1 MPKVTDVTAAAVVDF
16 ENNRDL
22 LFGVAYRVLGSVA
35 DAEDVVQ
42 ESWLRWNR
50 VDASQVADP
59 RSYLVQVSTRLA
71 LDRLRRAKASR
82 EEYVG
87 PWLPEPLSTGP
98 SADECAEL
106 SESVSMAMLVVL
118 ETLSPLERVAFVLRE
133 AFEFS
138 FAEIGDILGRPEPSV
153 RQLFRRARLH
163 VRDRRPRFRDD
174 QEVRKRVT
182 ERFMAACLGSDIDA
196 LLGLL
201 APEVTLWS
209 DANGRRGLPRNPVQ
223 GAQKVSRMLANGIK
237 KFSRASAALAPGEP
251 VGTLGGSIVHV
262 NGGPAALIT
271 VAGEL
276 VGLIV
281 VDVDAATSL
290 VTQVWLIANQDKLG
304 SVDRHRLPRPGPSH
318 PMEDYAI

>member
-1 MPKVTDVTAAAVVDF
+1 MPGDTQKMPDTGAAAVVDF
-16 ENNRDL
+16 ESNRDL

-59 RSYLVQVSTRLA
+59 RSYLAQIATRLA

-82 EEYVG
+82 EDYVG

-98 SADECAEL
+98 DAEEYAGL

-138 FAEIGDILGRPEPSV
+138 FADIAEILGRSETSV

-163 VRDRRPRFRDD
+163 VRERRPRFENDRA
-174 QEVRKRVT
+174 VRRQVT

-196 LLGLL
+196 LVGLL
-201 APEVTLWS
+201 APDVTLWS
-209 DANGRRGLPRNPVQ
+209 DANGRRGLPRSPVH
-223 GAQKVSRMLANGIK
+223 GAQTVSRMLANGIK
-237 KFSRASAALAPGEP
+237 KFTGSAALAPDEP
-251 VGTLGGSIVHV
+251 VGPLGGSIVYV
-262 NGGPAALIT
+262 NGGPAAVLT
-271 VAGEL
+271 VAGKL
-276 VGLIV
+276 VGV
-281 VDVDAATSL
+281 VVLDIDPESSF
-290 VTQVWLIANQDKLG
+290 VTRVWMLANLEKLG
-304 SVDRHRLPRPGPSH
+304 SLSDNR
-318 PMEDYAI
+318 

>member
-1 MPKVTDVTAAAVVDF
+1 MSEVTDAAAAAVVDF

-50 VDASQVADP
+50 VDTSQVADP
-59 RSYLVQVSTRLA
+59 RSYLVQVSTRLS

-87 PWLPEPLSTGP
+87 PWLPEPLSTARDP
-98 SADECAEL
+98 EDTAEL

-138 FAEIGDILGRPEPSV
+138 FAEIGDILGRSEPSV

-163 VRDRRPRFRDD
+163 VRERRPRFRDD
-174 QEVRKRVT
+174 QDVRKRVT

-201 APEVTLWS
+201 APDVTLWS

-223 GAQKVSRMLANGIK
+223 GAEKVSSMLANGIK
-237 KFSRASAALAPGEP
+237 KFTGSAALAPGEP
-251 VGTLGGSIVHV
+251 VGMLGGSIVHV

-276 VGLIV
+276 VGLVV
-281 VDVDAATSL
+281 VDVDAATSR
-290 VTQVWLIANQDKLG
+290 VTQVWLIANQEKLG
-304 SVDRHRLPRPGPSH
+304 SVDGHR
-318 PMEDYAI
+318 

>member
-1 MPKVTDVTAAAVVDF
+1 MPKVTDAATAAVVDF

-50 VDASQVADP
+50 VDTSEVADP
-59 RSYLVQVSTRLA
+59 RSYLVQVATRLA

-87 PWLPEPLSTGP
+87 PWLPEPLSTGRD
-98 SADECAEL
+98 AQEYAEL
-106 SESVSMAMLVVL
+106 SESVSMAMMVVL

-138 FAEIGDILGRPEPSV
+138 FAEIGGILGRSETSV

-163 VRDRRPRFRDD
+163 VREGRPRFQDD
-174 QEVRKRVT
+174 QDVRKRVT

-196 LLGLL
+196 LLDLL
-201 APEVTLWS
+201 APDVTLWS

-223 GAQKVSRMLANGIK
+223 GAGKVSRMLANGIK
-237 KFSRASAALAPGEP
+237 KFTGSAALAVGEP
-251 VGTLGGSIVHV
+251 AGMLGGSIVHV

-276 VGLIV
+276 VGLVV
-281 VDVDAATSL
+281 VDVDAATSR
-290 VTQVWLIANQDKLG
+290 VSRVWLIANQDKLG
-304 SVDRHRLPRPGPSH
+304 SVDGHR
-318 PMEDYAI
+318 

>member
-1 MPKVTDVTAAAVVDF
+1 MLKVTDADAAAVVDF

-50 VDASQVADP
+50 VDTSQVTDP
-59 RSYLVQVSTRLA
+59 RSYLVQVATRLA

-82 EEYVG
+82 EDYVG
-87 PWLPEPLSTGP
+87 PWLPEPLST
-98 SADECAEL
+98 ARDAQECAEL

-118 ETLSPLERVAFVLRE
+118 ETLTPLERVAFVLRE

-138 FAEIGDILGRPEPSV
+138 FAEIGEILGRSEPSV

-163 VRDRRPRFRDD
+163 VRERRPRFRDD
-174 QEVRKRVT
+174 HDVRQRVT

-201 APEVTLWS
+201 APGVTLWS
-209 DANGRRGLPRNPVQ
+209 DANGRRGLPRSPVQ
-223 GAQKVSRMLANGIK
+223 GAGKVSRMLANGIK
-237 KFSRASAALAPGEP
+237 KFTGSAALAPGEP
-251 VGTLGGSIVHV
+251 SGILGGSIVHV

-276 VGLIV
+276 VGLVV
-281 VDVDAATSL
+281 VDVDAATSR
-290 VTQVWLIANQDKLG
+290 VTQVWLIANHDKLG
-304 SVDRHRLPRPGPSH
+304 SVDGHQLPNPV
-318 PMEDYAI
+318 

>member
-1 MPKVTDVTAAAVVDF
+1 MPRMTDADAAAVVDF

-35 DAEDVVQ
+35 DAEDIVQ
-42 ESWLRWNR
+42 ESWLRWSR
-50 VDASQVADP
+50 VDTSQIADP

-87 PWLPEPLSTGP
+87 PWLPEPLSTEP
-98 SADECAEL
+98 DAEEYAGL

-133 AFEFS
+133 AFEYS
-138 FAEIGDILGRPEPSV
+138 FAEIADILGRSEPSV
-153 RQLFRRARLH
+153 RQLFHRARAH
-163 VRDRRPRFRDD
+163 VRERRPRFRDD
-174 QEVRKRVT
+174 LEVRKRAT

-196 LLGLL
+196 LLDLL

-209 DANGRRGLPRNPVQ
+209 DANGRRGLPRSPVQ
-223 GAQKVSRMLANGIK
+223 GAEKVSRMLANGIK
-237 KFSRASAALAPGEP
+237 KFTGSSAALAPGEP
-251 VGTLGGSIVHV
+251 VGALGGSIVHV

-276 VGLIV
+276 VGLVV
-281 VDVDAATSL
+281 VDVDPESSL
-290 VTQVWLIANQDKLG
+290 VTQVWLMANLNKLG
-304 SVDRHRLPRPGPSH
+304 AVDNGQC
-318 PMEDYAI
+318 

>member
-1 MPKVTDVTAAAVVDF
+1 MSKVTDAAAAAVVDF

-50 VDASQVADP
+50 VDTTQVADP
-59 RSYLVQVSTRLA
+59 RPYLVQVSTRLA

-87 PWLPEPLSTGP
+87 PWLPEPLST
-98 SADECAEL
+98 ARDAEDTAEL

-138 FAEIGDILGRPEPSV
+138 FAEIGDILGRSEPSV

-163 VRDRRPRFRDD
+163 VRERRPRFRDD
-174 QEVRKRVT
+174 QDVRKRVT

-201 APEVTLWS
+201 APDVTLWS

-223 GAQKVSRMLANGIK
+223 GAGKVSRMLANGIK
-237 KFSRASAALAPGEP
+237 KFTGSAALAPGEP
-251 VGTLGGSIVHV
+251 VGTLGGSLVHV

-276 VGLIV
+276 VGLVV
-281 VDVDAATSL
+281 VDVDAATSR
-290 VTQVWLIANQDKLG
+290 VTQVWLIANQEKLG
-304 SVDRHRLPRPGPSH
+304 SVDGHR
-318 PMEDYAI
+318 